1 MSRTTCLAALICVN
15 LVLLAALMLAATSA
29 RTASAQSAPTGD
41 PYLLVTG
48 EILDDFD
55 ALYVLDMRERT
66 LHTFYFRKGTR
77 ELQYAGYRNLEQD
90 LRHREPKP

>member
-1 MSRTTCLAALICVN
+1 MNRTTWLAVLVCVN
-15 LVLLAALMLAATSA
+15 LVLLAAFIFAATTPRVARAQEGSA
-29 RTASAQSAPTGD
+29 SEN
-41 PYLLVTG
+41 YLCVTG

-77 ELQYAGYRNLEQD
+77 ELQYAGYRSLEQD
-90 LRHREPKP
+90 LRHREAKP

>member
-15 LVLLAALMLAATSA
+15 LVLLSALILAATSP
-29 RTASAQSAPTGD
+29 RTASAQSAPAGE

-77 ELQYAGYRNLEQD
+77 ELQYAGYRSLEQD